1 MLFSHTEVN
10 IKKNHLKEWEVAT
23 PVEKKNAGEG
33 TWKLVYFLNLIKLV
47 YSLYAQLKKKRKP
60 CKTRVI

>member
-10 IKKNHLKEWEVAT
+10 IKKNHLKEWKVAT

-33 TWKLVYFLNLIKLV
+33 TWELVYFLNLIELV

-60 CKTRVI
+60 RKTRVI